1 MTGRRMMLCASRS
14 QTPPCPSAR
23 LAAARPRKGTRS
35 ALTRSPSTL
44 MTAGSA
50 MSAVSS
56 VVKTT
61 SMTPMPM
68 PIMMSMGTMTM
79 PIMASTTVMPL
90 NRMARLAVAPVAA
103 MASIFSRPRA
113 RSSR

>member
-1 MTGRRMMLCASRS
+1 
-14 QTPPCPSAR
+14 
-23 LAAARPRKGTRS
+23 
-35 ALTRSPSTL
+35 
-44 MTAGSA
+44 MTAGSR

-68 PIMMSMGTMTM
+68 LIVMSSGTMTM
-79 PIMASTTVMPL
+79 PSMASTTVMPL
-90 NRMARLAVAPVAA
+90 KKMARLAVAPVAA
-103 MASIFSRPRA
+103 MASSFSRPRA